1 VKDSTLGERAA
12 ATAVWAIMKAKMI
25 IGMDL
30 KMKKKKIDEKTNIT
44 WQNAIFYLFY
54 CCLRLVGQR
63 RGKSYK

>member
-1 VKDSTLGERAA
+1 VKDSTLGERTA

-54 CCLRLVGQR
+54 CCFRLGQR